1 VNWLNNLELA
11 RFKRLSKESLWII
24 SGQVFAIIGAMVGVR
39 VLTELLNPEAY
50 GQLALGMTLAIFAT
64 QGGFGPLGAGATRF
78 FSAAKE
84 SGELTIYLSAM
95 KRFLK
100 LITII
105 IFGLTTAIVLSALN
119 TGLGLWVNL
128 ILASMFFACLSGYN
142 NIANGIQNAARQRP
156 VVALHSGLAPWLRL
170 GFAIALIYL
179 FGATSSSVMWG
190 YVIATIIVL
199 FSQYVFFRKI
209 FKDSTIENAIESN
222 EINKAWQEKILNYS
236 WPFVTWGT
244 VAALH
249 SASDKWSLALFSS
262 QTDAGFFL
270 VLYQIGFYPIAIFS
284 EMLVTFISPI
294 IFQRAGYGKSS
305 KDLVNALS
313 LNIRV
318 TSLIFIVSLLL
329 FFLMWFGHEMV
340 FSLLAADEYADISYL
355 LPWMGLSAGLIST
368 AQVLSISRM
377 SSLQTKSLIA
387 PKVITPVIGIFFN
400 LIGAFLY
407 GLEGVVFAHL
417 LYALIYLGWMTIQ
430 YACYSKRNSSAV
442 SPLR

>member
-1 VNWLNNLELA
+1 MNWLNNLELA

-24 SGQVFAIIGAMVGVR
+24 SGQFLAIIGAMVGVR

-64 QGGFGPLGAGATRF
+64 QGGFGPLSAGATRF

-84 SGELTIYLSAM
+84 SDELKIYLDAV
-95 KRFLK
+95 KRYLK
-100 LITII
+100 FITIFI
-105 IFGLTTAIVLSALN
+105 LALTTAIVLTALSA
-119 TGLGLWVNL
+119 GLGFWSNL
-128 ILASMFFACLSGYN
+128 ILASMVYACVNGYN
-142 NIANGIQNAARQRP
+142 NIANGIQNAARQRS
-156 VVALHSGLAPWLRL
+156 VVALHSGIGPWLRL
-170 GFAIALIYL
+170 FFAVALIYL
-179 FGATSSSVMWG
+179 FGESSSSVMWG

-209 FKDSTIENAIESN
+209 FKDVAIESPVESN

-262 QTDAGFFL
+262 QSDAGFFL

-284 EMLVTFISPI
+284 EMLVAFVTPI
-294 IFQRAGYGKSS
+294 IFQRAGHGGASS
-305 KDLVNALS
+305 KGLAQAIK

-318 TSLIFIVSLLL
+318 SGLIFIVSILI
-329 FFLMWFGHEMV
+329 FIFMWLSHEV
-340 FSLLAADEYADISYL
+340 AFSFLAADEYRPISFL

-377 SSLQTKSLIA
+377 SSLQTKSLII
-387 PKVITPVIGIFFN
+387 PKVISPVIGIFLN
-400 LIGAFLY
+400 LAGAYFY

-430 YACYSKRNSSAV
+430 YANYARSHTSVISTF
-442 SPLR
+442 